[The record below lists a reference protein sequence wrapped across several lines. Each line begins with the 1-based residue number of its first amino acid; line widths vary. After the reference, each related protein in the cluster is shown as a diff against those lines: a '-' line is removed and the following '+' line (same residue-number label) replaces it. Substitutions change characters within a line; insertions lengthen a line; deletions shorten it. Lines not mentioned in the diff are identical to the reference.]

1 MRNAMRNANGKTLR
15 VVDGPDKLSYAST
28 RRASLEPL
36 SSGSA
41 LCVALV
47 AQVDRPLCKTC
58 TKARSEDDPQ

>member
-28 RRASLEPL
+28 RRASLE
-36 SSGSA
+36 

-47 AQVDRPLCKTC
+47 AQVDRYVKPALRREAMT
-58 TKARSEDDPQ
+58 RNSL